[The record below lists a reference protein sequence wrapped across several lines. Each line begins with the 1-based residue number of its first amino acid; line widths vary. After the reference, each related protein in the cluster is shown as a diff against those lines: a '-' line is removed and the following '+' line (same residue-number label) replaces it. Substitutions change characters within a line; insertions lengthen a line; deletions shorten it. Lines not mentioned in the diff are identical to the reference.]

1 MPTVHRERGFRF
13 HFFSDE
19 RQEPPHV
26 HVQNGGAEAKVWLLD
41 GSIEYHEGLSAPQL
55 RVLREII
62 AASREEML
70 KAWNEYH
77 GEQASEQNSGS

>member
-1 MPTVHRERGFRF
+1 MPTVHREHGFRF

-19 RQEPPHV
+19 RQEPAHV
-26 HVQNGGAEAKVWLLD
+26 HIEHGDGEAKVWLTD
-41 GSIEYHEGLSAPQL
+41 GSLDYSEGLSAPQL

-62 AASREEML
+62 ATNREQML

-77 GEQASEQNSGS
+77 REQASEPDSGR

>member
-1 MPTVHRERGFRF
+1 M
-13 HFFSDE
+13 
-19 RQEPPHV
+19 
-26 HVQNGGAEAKVWLLD
+26 A
-41 GSIEYHEGLSAPQL
+41 LSAPQL

-77 GEQASEQNSGS
+77 REQTSEQDSGR